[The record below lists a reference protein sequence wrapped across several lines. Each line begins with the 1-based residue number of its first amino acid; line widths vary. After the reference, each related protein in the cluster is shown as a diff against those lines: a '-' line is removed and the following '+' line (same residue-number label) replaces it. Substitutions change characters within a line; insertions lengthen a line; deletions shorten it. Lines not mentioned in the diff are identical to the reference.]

1 MLPFE
6 GPLQVARRRPN
17 RRSAYR
23 TSEASLNAFE
33 VIKRRRSKLY
43 LPILEVL
50 SAHGPRPEDCLTARE
65 FLRDLKLKRILA
77 PSAERN
83 QVSPRLNELLN
94 AGCVENP
101 AQVDPAGNA
110 QVYLKRVLDDAPA
123 MTWRITERGRALLD
137 HLKRERKGEGD
148 GVRP

>member
-6 GPLQVARRRPN
+6 GPLQVARRRP
-17 RRSAYR
+17 RGRSPHR

-33 VIKRRRSKLY
+33 LIRRRRSKLY
-43 LPILEVL
+43 LPILELL
-50 SAHGPRPEDCLTARE
+50 SARGPRPEECLTARE
-65 FLRDLKLKRILA
+65 ILRELKLIRIL
-77 PSAERN
+77 PPLAERN

-101 AQVDPAGNA
+101 ALVDPAGNA

-123 MTWRITERGRALLD
+123 MTWRVTGRGHALLD
-137 HLKRERKGEGD
+137 HLKQERKGEHD
-148 GVRP
+148 GIRA